1 MFTKLAIPCRRN
13 SEREKKAEVF
23 PIKKSLSKNN
33 PKYLYFL
40 QVFFLLLPPVI
51 KKSSE
56 GQEKLQIVEC

>member
-13 SEREKKAEVF
+13 SEREKKKAEVF

-40 QVFFLLLPPVI
+40 QVFFFFFPLLLRRVLKF
-51 KKSSE
+51 KKNYR
-56 GQEKLQIVEC
+56 L